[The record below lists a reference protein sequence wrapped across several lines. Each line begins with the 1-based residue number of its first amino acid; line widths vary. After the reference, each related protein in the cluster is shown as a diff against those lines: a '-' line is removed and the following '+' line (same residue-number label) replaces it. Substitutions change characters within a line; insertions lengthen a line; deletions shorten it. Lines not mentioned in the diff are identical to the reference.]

1 MADIVRMMVNEV
13 IGSFRC
19 VKKRRWRRFRR
30 ALRIADKV
38 MKSLRKMVECGSEL
52 QRVILVNVDE
62 VWDWKLGIEQHL
74 AVKGWKQRLL
84 GE

>member
-1 MADIVRMMVNEV
+1 
-13 IGSFRC
+13 
-19 VKKRRWRRFRR
+19 
-30 ALRIADKV
+30 
-38 MKSLRKMVECGSEL
+38 MVECGGEL

-62 VWDWKLGIEQHL
+62 VWDWRLGIEQHL